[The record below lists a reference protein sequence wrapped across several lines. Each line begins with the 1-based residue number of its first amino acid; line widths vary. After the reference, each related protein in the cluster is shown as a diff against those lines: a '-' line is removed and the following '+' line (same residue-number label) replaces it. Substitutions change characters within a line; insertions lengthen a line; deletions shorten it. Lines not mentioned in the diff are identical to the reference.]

1 MKGVMYKGEFWP
13 LYWGGVLYNSEE
25 YGVKPKKDIAPTL
38 RSEKCDA
45 GVCVEYEEGSDL

>member
-13 LYWGGVLYNSEE
+13 LYWGVLYNSEE